1 MSTTITIASLY
12 LFHKLYCGARK
23 HGAVGAVQL
32 IFLSA
37 LKTVPG
43 GRGVIAAELDKT
55 RQDLIKTLKPPKSK
69 HKVYYELPEEG
80 VSRQLIRE
88 EMLFQLDQEK
98 TMRKKRG
105 HGGMY
110 VAVHEKYERLA
121 SESEQQRQKMTQII
135 DSNLSIKEEAY
146 LYFSHT
152 NTLYPML
159 FPGIRKFDLEL
170 ISMVSSML
178 HAPEPAG
185 YHLST
190 APFAHYAV
198 SIAL

>member
-1 MSTTITIASLY
+1 
-12 LFHKLYCGARK
+12 
-23 HGAVGAVQL
+23 
-32 IFLSA
+32 
-37 LKTVPG
+37 
-43 GRGVIAAELDKT
+43 
-55 RQDLIKTLKPPKSK
+55 
-69 HKVYYELPEEG
+69 
-80 VSRQLIRE
+80 
-88 EMLFQLDQEK
+88 
-98 TMRKKRG
+98 MRKKRG

-135 DSNLSIKEEAY
+135 ESNLSIKEEAY

-185 YHLST
+185 ILTSGGSESIFMAMKCWRSYAEKIKGIGGMGSGVTPNVVLCDT
-190 APFAHYAV
+190 AHPA
-198 SIAL
+198 